1 MDYKKEDGNI
11 NKNSKISTIVT
22 CVLLAI
28 AIFLFV
34 LVIDDEIDPGEKGDS
49 GNISKTN
56 EVIIYTSSSPTQG
69 SMPTNS
75 VSSAT
80 MQTSVVTPSV
90 EPTQRP
96 EYTYGLPVYE
106 KQPAVDM
113 SYFND
118 AIFIGDSRME
128 DFGIFS
134 GAARHSTFYAK
145 LGLTLEKLINNDSSK
160 NVKFKVNG
168 EDMYLLDALRKNND
182 FKKVYVMMGYNE
194 LGWPGTASFKA
205 YYERLLTSI
214 REIKPDAIIYVY
226 CVIPVGRSP
235 RDADLSVENNT
246 RIAEFNKVIQEI
258 CKEGKY
264 HYLNVQEVMIDSEG
278 YLPDYAA
285 TDGIHPTPEYY
296 KIWLEY
302 TKSHTI

>member
-34 LVIDDEIDPGEKGDS
+34 LVIDDEIDSGEKGDS

-80 MQTSVVTPSV
+80 MQTPVVTPSV

-134 GAARHSTFYAK
+134 GAARYSTFYAK